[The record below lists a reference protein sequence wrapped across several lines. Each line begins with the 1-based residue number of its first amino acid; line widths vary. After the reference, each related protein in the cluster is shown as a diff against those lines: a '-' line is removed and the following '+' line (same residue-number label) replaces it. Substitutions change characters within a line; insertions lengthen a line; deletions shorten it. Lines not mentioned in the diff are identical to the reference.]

1 MLGCNFKFYAVRRI
15 NWDLKTQYWNFWIED
30 WVDRNDFDSNCMSNF
45 LVAENQTKEYY
56 NAELVPLDVSVKE
69 EENEKRKD

>member
-1 MLGCNFKFYAVRRI
+1 MLDCNFKLYAVRRI

-56 NAELVPLDVSVKE
+56 NAELVPLDVSIKE